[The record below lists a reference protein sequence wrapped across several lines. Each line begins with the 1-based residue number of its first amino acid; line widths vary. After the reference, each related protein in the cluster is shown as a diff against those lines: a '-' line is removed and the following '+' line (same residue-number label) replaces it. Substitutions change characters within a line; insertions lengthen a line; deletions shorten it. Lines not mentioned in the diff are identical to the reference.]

1 MADVAVEALT
11 KEFAGG
17 VKALDHLDLAV
28 EEGEFF
34 ALLGPSGC
42 GKTTLLRSI
51 AGLERPTSGKVLI
64 GGRDVTRT
72 PPGGRGIAMV
82 FQDYALLPHMTV
94 ADNIAYPL
102 KIRHVPKAQRLEAA
116 SRTAASL
123 GLDQYLKRRPA
134 ELSGGQQQRVALAR
148 AITSRAKVFL
158 LDEPLSNL
166 DAQLRMEARIFL
178 KRLQQELAVTT
189 IYVTHDQ
196 SEALALAD
204 RMAVMERG
212 VIRQVGPPVEVY
224 LRPDNLFV
232 AGFMGATPI
241 NLLEAKVDTGVL
253 RVGDNRI
260 GIPSGTQAGLSSG
273 RQVTVAVRPEHVSLS
288 DAAQTGG
295 FEGSVVLV
303 EHLGDDDLVTLE
315 GGGVTIRAKVN
326 IDDAVQLGDLRWAV
340 PNPERVL
347 VFDPSTGERIRGQ
360 NAAAPPRVAPHALA
374 KDAGTGAIG
383 TAAGGAGG

>member
-326 IDDAVQLGDLRWAV
+326 IDDAVQVGDLRWAV

-347 VFDPSTGERIRGQ
+347 VFDPSTGERIRDQ
-360 NAAAPPRVAPHALA
+360 NAAAPARVAPHALT

-383 TAAGGAGG
+383 TVAGGAGG